1 MGVFIHPHF
10 GGKHARFA
18 LKSVHIIWNCGKK
31 KKGVTGHNKAKV
43 GKQSCYAELGDFWES
58 GNAIWTYRC
67 VSRFTVCLWESACA
81 HAHILNRNQTRPR
94 CESV

>member
-1 MGVFIHPHF
+1 MGVFIHPHS
-10 GGKHARFA
+10 GGKRA
-18 LKSVHIIWNCGKK
+18 LKSVHIIRNWGE
-31 KKGVTGHNKAKV
+31 KKGVTGHNKAEV
-43 GKQSCYAELGDFWES
+43 GKQSRYAELGDFWES
-58 GNAIWTYRC
+58 GNAICTYGC